1 MAFELVVIGASLGG
15 LHTVA
20 TLLGGLPGSFP
31 LPVAIVQH
39 RHRESEAS
47 LEAVL
52 QRSSQIPVCEV
63 EDKQAIR
70 PGTACLAPADY
81 HLLVERG
88 AFALSTDAPILYARP
103 SIDVLFESAADAY
116 GQHVIGIILTGAS
129 ADGAQGLAAIKA
141 AGGLTV
147 VQEPAT
153 AECSVMPAAA
163 LELVAADHV
172 LPVPAIAALLR
183 QLGDGNPKVAS

>member
-1 MAFELVVIGASLGG
+1 MAYKLVVIGASLGG
-15 LHTVA
+15 LHA
-20 TLLGGLPGSFP
+20 IAALLGGLPASFP

-52 QRSSQIPVCEV
+52 QRATQLPVCEI

-81 HLLVERG
+81 HLMVESG
-88 AFALSTDAPILYARP
+88 AFALSTDAPVLYARP
-103 SIDVLFESAADAY
+103 SIDVLFESAADVY
-116 GQHVIGIILTGAS
+116 GHQVIGIVLTGAS
-129 ADGAQGLAAIKA
+129 TDGAAGLAAIKA

-153 AECSVMPAAA
+153 AECAVMPTAA
-163 LELVAADHV
+163 LERVNADYV
-172 LPVPAIAALLR
+172 LTVPAIVTLLR
-183 QLGDGNPKVAS
+183 QLGAGNPKVVP